1 MEQVELSECQID
13 PAPFQLV
20 EKTSLY
26 KVHKLFCLLNLT
38 HAYVTTLGQLV
49 GIVSLNEVCI
59 FRTLNLFFNHNLLR
73 VKLIR
78 ATISL

>member
-1 MEQVELSECQID
+1 MELLLEPIDWSECQID

-20 EKTSLY
+20 ERTSLY

-49 GIVSLNEVCI
+49 GIVSLNEVSYVC
-59 FRTLNLFFNHNLLR
+59 LL
-73 VKLIR
+73 
-78 ATISL
+78 SLYYSNYIP

>member
-1 MEQVELSECQID
+1 MEQVDLSECQID

-49 GIVSLNEVCI
+49 GIVSLNEVCVLYEI
-59 FRTLNLFFNHNLLR
+59 ISALL
-73 VKLIR
+73 L
-78 ATISL
+78 SCF